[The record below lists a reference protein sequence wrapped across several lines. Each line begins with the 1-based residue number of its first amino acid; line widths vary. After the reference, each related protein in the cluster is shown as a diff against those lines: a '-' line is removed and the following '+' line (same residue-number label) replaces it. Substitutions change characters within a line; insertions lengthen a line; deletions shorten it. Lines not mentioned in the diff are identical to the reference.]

1 MENIRIY
8 SNSEYSNIVMVY
20 KSLLILIWQ
29 LKYKSIKNN

>member
-20 KSLLILIWQ
+20 KSLLILIWE